1 MQVCITNCLNIQI
14 ILIAHK
20 FFQCYPRIVRK
31 QNMLS
36 IYFNRGIDMCGKE
49 ILDGK
54 RSGYLYGHFPF
65 PLGEVADQ
73 RKRLSIRSYR
83 QWPDKGSYTLSEEGL
98 GRMACWQHGKDKRGP
113 MMRTNLRNA
122 RRTAG
127 FSQGRLAAKVGV
139 TQQAL
144 SKHERATSAPGHFS
158 TIRQYEKALNVP
170 AEYLFPDI
178 FNS

>member
-1 MQVCITNCLNIQI
+1 MQVNITICLNIQI

-20 FFQCYPRIVRK
+20 FFQCYPRIARK

-36 IYFNRGIDMCGKE
+36 IHFNRGIDMCGKE

-73 RKRLSIRSYR
+73 RKGLSIRSYR
-83 QWPDKGSYTLSEEGL
+83 QWPDKGAYTLSEKGL
-98 GRMACWQHGKDKRGP
+98 GRMACWQHGKDQRGP

>member
-1 MQVCITNCLNIQI
+1 
-14 ILIAHK
+14 
-20 FFQCYPRIVRK
+20 
-31 QNMLS
+31 
-36 IYFNRGIDMCGKE
+36 
-49 ILDGK
+49 
-54 RSGYLYGHFPF
+54 
-65 PLGEVADQ
+65 
-73 RKRLSIRSYR
+73 
-83 QWPDKGSYTLSEEGL
+83 
-98 GRMACWQHGKDKRGP
+98 MACWKHSEDQRGP

-122 RRTAG
+122 RRAAG

-170 AEYLFPDI
+170 AEHLFPDI

>member
-1 MQVCITNCLNIQI
+1 MQVNITNCLNIQI

-20 FFQCYPRIVRK
+20 FFQCYPRIARR
-31 QNMLS
+31 QNMFS

-73 RKRLSIRSYR
+73 RKGLSICSYR
-83 QWPDKGSYTLSEEGL
+83 QRPDEGAYTLSEEGL
-98 GRMACWQHGKDKRGP
+98 GRMACRKHGKDQRGP

-144 SKHERATSAPGHFS
+144 SKHWN
-158 TIRQYEKALNVP
+158 YVM
-170 AEYLFPDI
+170 AEIHTWAKVF
-178 FNS
+178 

>member
-1 MQVCITNCLNIQI
+1 M
-14 ILIAHK
+14 
-20 FFQCYPRIVRK
+20 
-31 QNMLS
+31 
-36 IYFNRGIDMCGKE
+36 DGKE
-49 ILDGK
+49 LLDGE

-65 PLGEVADQ
+65 TLGEVEDQ
-73 RKRLSIRSYR
+73 RQGLPVCAYR
-83 QWPDKGSYTLSEEGL
+83 TRPHEGLDTLSEKGPR
-98 GRMACWQHGKDKRGP
+98 RMACGEYRKDQRGP

-170 AEYLFPDI
+170 AEHLFPDI

>member
-1 MQVCITNCLNIQI
+1 
-14 ILIAHK
+14 
-20 FFQCYPRIVRK
+20 
-31 QNMLS
+31 
-36 IYFNRGIDMCGKE
+36 
-49 ILDGK
+49 
-54 RSGYLYGHFPF
+54 
-65 PLGEVADQ
+65 
-73 RKRLSIRSYR
+73 
-83 QWPDKGSYTLSEEGL
+83 
-98 GRMACWQHGKDKRGP
+98 MACWQHGKDQQGP

-127 FSQGRLAAKVGV
+127 FSQGRLAAKVGL

-170 AEYLFPDI
+170 AEHLFPDI